1 MLTLTPASYIAPSKL
16 SEPATSPEEPKSSG
30 DVQNVMV
37 NDGLMMVNDGL
48 YIYILTD
55 TELEPQ
61 KFSKIWSPYS

>member
-48 YIYILTD
+48 YIYISDPKL
-55 TELEPQ
+55 
-61 KFSKIWSPYS
+61 